1 MQIKCPAC
9 YATFSLETAVALDAA
24 RAALSTALQ
33 MPAPLAGLLAQY
45 LGMFRSAGRVLAF
58 DRAERLM
65 AELLPMLT
73 EQRVE
78 RAGNSRSCPLAIWQQ
93 ALERMVEHRAAGK
106 LELPLKSHGYLLEI
120 AFGLADKAE
129 AAAEREAEER
139 RRTGAHR
146 SKPEPV
152 QQSEA
157 ASRSELYHRA
167 AADVRIGLLSP
178 AQAVEKL
185 RAAGLTVPDNAFQ

>member
-1 MQIKCPAC
+1 MQIKCPSC
-9 YATFSLETAVALDAA
+9 YAVFSLETAVALDAA

-33 MPAPLAGLLAQY
+33 MPAPLSGLIAQY

-78 RAGNSRSCPLAIWQQ
+78 RAGNARACPLPIWQQ

-129 AAAEREAEER
+129 AAAEREAEELR
-139 RRTGAHR
+139 RSGAHR
-146 SKPEPV
+146 RAEPAD
-152 QQSEA
+152 QSNA
-157 ASRSELYHRA
+157 ATRSELYHRV
-167 AADVRIGLLSP
+167 AADVRLGLLSP

-185 RAAGLTVPDNAFQ
+185 RAAGLAVPDTAFQ

>member
-1 MQIKCPAC
+1 MQIKCPSC
-9 YATFSLETAVALDAA
+9 YAVFSLETAVALDAA

-33 MPAPLAGLLAQY
+33 MPAPLSGLIAQY

-78 RAGNSRSCPLAIWQQ
+78 RAGNARACPLPIWQQ

-129 AAAEREAEER
+129 ANAEREAEER
-139 RRTGAHR
+139 RRSGAHR
-146 SKPEPV
+146 RAEPA
-152 QQSEA
+152 QQSDA
-157 ASRSELYHRA
+157 ATRSELYHRA
-167 AADVRIGLLSP
+167 AADVRLGLLTP

-185 RAAGLTVPDNAFQ
+185 RAAGLAVPDTAFQ

>member
-1 MQIKCPAC
+1 MQIKCPSC
-9 YATFSLETAVALDAA
+9 YAVFSLETAVALDAA

-33 MPAPLAGLLAQY
+33 MPAPLSGLIAQY

-78 RAGNSRSCPLAIWQQ
+78 RAGNARVCPLPIWQQ

-139 RRTGAHR
+139 RRSGAHR
-146 SKPEPV
+146 RAEPAD
-152 QQSEA
+152 QSNA
-157 ASRSELYHRA
+157 ATRSELYHRV
-167 AADVRIGLLSP
+167 AADVRLGLLSP

-185 RAAGLTVPDNAFQ
+185 RAAGLAVPDTAFQ

>member
-1 MQIKCPAC
+1 MQIKCPSC
-9 YATFSLETAVALDAA
+9 YAVFSLETAVALDAA

-33 MPAPLAGLLAQY
+33 MPAPLSGLIAQY

-78 RAGNSRSCPLAIWQQ
+78 RAGNARACPLPIWQQ

-139 RRTGAHR
+139 RRSGAHR
-146 SKPEPV
+146 RAEPAD
-152 QQSEA
+152 QSNA
-157 ASRSELYHRA
+157 ATRSELYHRV
-167 AADVRIGLLSP
+167 AADVRLGLLSP

-185 RAAGLTVPDNAFQ
+185 RAAGLAVPDAAFQ

>member
-9 YATFSLETAVALDAA
+9 YAVFSLETAVALDAA
-24 RAALSTALQ
+24 RVALSTALQ
-33 MPAPLAGLLAQY
+33 MPAPLSGLIAQY

-78 RAGNSRSCPLAIWQQ
+78 RAGNARACPLPIWQQ

-139 RRTGAHR
+139 RRSGAHR
-146 SKPEPV
+146 RAEPAD
-152 QQSEA
+152 QSNA
-157 ASRSELYHRA
+157 ATRSELYHRV
-167 AADVRIGLLSP
+167 AADVRLGLLSP

-185 RAAGLTVPDNAFQ
+185 RAAGLAVPDAAFQ

>member
-1 MQIKCPAC
+1 MQIKCPSC
-9 YATFSLETAVALDAA
+9 YAVFSLETAVALDAA

-33 MPAPLAGLLAQY
+33 MPAPLSGLIAQY

-78 RAGNSRSCPLAIWQQ
+78 RAGNARVCPLPIWQQ

-139 RRTGAHR
+139 RRSGAHR
-146 SKPEPV
+146 RAEPAD
-152 QQSEA
+152 QSNA
-157 ASRSELYHRA
+157 ATRSELYHRV
-167 AADVRIGLLSP
+167 AADVRLGLLSP

-185 RAAGLTVPDNAFQ
+185 RAAGLAVPDAAFQ